1 MKEMEKNALNTVRLL
16 TAMQVLYGH
25 ACTHLNIKM
34 PEGISFLINFFM
46 TNNCIFF
53 IENMKNI

>member
-46 TNNCIFF
+46 VFLFF
-53 IENMKNI
+53 CT